1 MKEYPVLSFVLGIL
15 AGAFVSALG
24 LYLAHRELDKER
36 QKEKIK
42 GLYQALYEE
51 LKEIQNAY
59 NMDVTIHWESVEKN
73 RERIFRSNVSLT
85 QDYSTIYHA
94 SANLIGQVP
103 NSKLRRRIAKTYTSL
118 NVLIDYYRQ
127 NNRALDEHDRLEE
140 ESKERSFEITPGAFA
155 LGKKLVES
163 KSMLASFTQLL
174 QKRHRRFLRLNE
186 ILLKTLK
193 KELSKTNER
202 FWEQ

>member
-51 LKEIQNAY
+51 LKEIRNAY

-73 RERIFRSNVSLT
+73 REQIFWNNISLT
-85 QDYSTIYHA
+85 QDYPALYHA
-94 SANLIGQVP
+94 NANLIGQIP
-103 NSKLRRRIAKTYTSL
+103 DFKLRRRIVKTYTSL
-118 NVLIDYYRQ
+118 KVVIDYYRQ
-127 NNRALDEHDRLEE
+127 NNRALDEHNRLLDKHEKLRDKLSKLLDKREKESEE
-140 ESKERSFEITPGAFA
+140 AESIVKIMRYEH
-155 LGKKLVES
+155 
-163 KSMLASFTQLL
+163 MLANFTQLL
-174 QKRHRRFLRLNE
+174 QKTSPS
-186 ILLKTLK
+186 LLKIK
-193 KELSKTNER
+193 
-202 FWEQ
+202 